1 MTIDG
6 TLDTSKL
13 STVVVYTYTA
23 DDDTAGNPGMSINRT
38 VSVVDFEQIDIKSL
52 TLTDNNHASSDYVK
66 AGDTVTLT
74 LITDGSDVGNATGF

>member
-1 MTIDG
+1 MTTNG

-38 VSVVDFEQIDIKSL
+38 VSDGADIIESIISNSACNYKSSRN
-52 TLTDNNHASSDYVK
+52 DVHATIRDIIGCSSIF
-66 AGDTVTLT
+66 LN
-74 LITDGSDVGNATGF
+74 ICII